1 MEQHRAW
8 SAIGA
13 FGLALPVYHRF
24 SLSVNLLDN
33 YLNNPAFGFN
43 KNSLQFVTGVT
54 YTLH

>member
-1 MEQHRAW
+1 M
-8 SAIGA
+8 
-13 FGLALPVYHRF
+13 GLALPVYHRF

-33 YLNNPAFGFN
+33 YLNLPSPGFN